1 MSLEEKMTRDVEKII
16 ELIVEELTR
25 QEDGCGLYVG
35 AVLGDVLTIDGEVN
49 LRKLAQNIA
58 ANV

>member
-1 MSLEEKMTRDVEKII
+1 MTRDVEKII

-25 QEDGCGLYVG
+25 QEDGSGLYVG